1 MKRER
6 SERKQRTESEQRET
20 KTSKQLD
27 DNERNPSKPRE
38 FEKSRHSRLP
48 KKEVFG
54 QIGRPKKLAIFVTLK
69 GQSLLNI

>member
-20 KTSKQLD
+20 KT
-27 DNERNPSKPRE
+27 SKPRE